1 MLTGWA
7 MDAGAPFRYG
17 ADACIPLSDHAD
29 YAALLRYI
37 ELAQPR
43 KVLLNH
49 GWKDF
54 AWRLRRWASTRP
66 TSRPTSSSRCSEA
79 LLLLARVARLVFDRN
94 FMLWRIV
101 GT

>member
-7 MDAGAPFRYG
+7 LGKDAEYRYG
-17 ADACIPLSDHAD
+17 VDACIPLSDHAD

-37 ELAQPR
+37 ELAQPK

-54 AWRLRRWASTRP
+54 AFRLRALGVDATYL
-66 TSRPTSSSRCSEA
+66 EA
-79 LLLLARVARLVFDRN
+79 HEQLSLF
-94 FMLWRIV
+94 
-101 GT
+101 